1 MGIAKA
7 PTKLLLQESLRKP
20 LEGRVLQLGRQTV
33 FVTEQ
38 ELRGLAAKIGAKLQD
53 IDEVKLSWDPNYAR
67 LKYLSDDSY
76 FRLLGF
82 SQCESLDNFDYEG
95 AMHILDLNVPEVPDN
110 LRNRFDFIVDGG
122 TIEHVFHVPNVL
134 NNIFS
139 MLKVGGRILHISP
152 SSNHMDHGFYMFSP
166 TFFLDFYA
174 ANKFEINLAQVARY
188 TRKPDVHPWLAM
200 NYTPGSLDRI
210 SVGGLDDGLYAI
222 FFLATK
228 TAQSTGT
235 AIPQQ
240 NFYMRVFA
248 PAPAAATT
256 PTAAARWSRTAKTLL
271 KTMPGFRYLDAA
283 RQKLIAFPRL
293 VRYKLDALLP
303 SRWKRGVLRVDAKY

>member
-210 SVGGLDDGLYAI
+210 SVGGLDDGIYAI

-228 TAQSTGT
+228 TAESTGT
-235 AIPQQ
+235 AVPQQ
-240 NFYMRVFA
+240 NLYLRTLSP
-248 PAPAAATT
+248 PAPVSV
-256 PTAAARWSRTAKTLL
+256 SRTGTHRFSQTAKILL
-271 KTMPGFRYLDAA
+271 KKMPGFHYMDIVRH
-283 RQKLIAFPRL
+283 KLIAIPRF
-293 VRYKLDALLP
+293 VRYKIDALLP
-303 SRWKRGVLRVDAKY
+303 SRWKRGVLRIDTKY